1 MKNEILAEQKRVVA
15 KHLNDG
21 KTLTKLYAANKYGII
36 NLGDVILHLRKRM
49 PIDTNMQ
56 RNAEGKRWAAYKKVK
71 K

>member
-1 MKNEILAEQKRVVA
+1 MANEILAEQKRVVA

-36 NLGDVILHLRKRM
+36 NLGDVIFHLRKRM
-49 PIDTNMQ
+49 LIDTNWQ